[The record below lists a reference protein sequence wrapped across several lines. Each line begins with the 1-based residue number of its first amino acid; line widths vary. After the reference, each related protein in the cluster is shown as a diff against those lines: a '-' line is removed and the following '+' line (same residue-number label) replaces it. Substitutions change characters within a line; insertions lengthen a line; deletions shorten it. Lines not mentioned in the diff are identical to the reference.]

1 MQSVLQVT
9 KRIGLLCDGGATL
22 SIFRRTTS
30 RREFA
35 KGVAIG
41 GGAYAIGESRR
52 LTKASDGT
60 DQQQQKYPV
69 KLTHIGT
76 AGWEI
81 ADGKSVILLDPYYT
95 RLKLDDGSP
104 AAKND
109 KRPLYGDQDFV
120 TPDARVIEEHAPKH
134 VDYILVSHTHWDH
147 ALDVPYIAARTS
159 AQIIGGESTANL
171 ALISGIKEDKI
182 IPVKGGEDYDF
193 DSFSVR
199 VIPSLHTPLN
209 NRHLLDTRVLS
220 KSAKVPLRRGDYVE
234 GGTYSF
240 LIRIGGYQILT
251 MSSVNYIERE
261 LEGLRPDIL
270 FMVPGSG
277 VPIYRYVERLMSA
290 LGEPH
295 MVFFTHWDKF
305 GLPYGAPQDERIT
318 GVKNYGERLAKAYR
332 NSTFRTLKHFES
344 FTI

>member
-1 MQSVLQVT
+1 ML
-9 KRIGLLCDGGATL
+9 KGLPM
-22 SIFRRTTS
+22 RNTT

-35 KGVAIG
+35 RDVAIG
-41 GGAYAIGESRR
+41 AGVFAIAGSQA
-52 LTKASDGT
+52 LTKTGNGIEQK
-60 DQQQQKYPV
+60 QQGYSV
-69 KLTHIGT
+69 KLTYLGT

-81 ADGKSVILLDPYYT
+81 TDGKSVILLDPYFT

-104 AAKND
+104 ASQND
-109 KRPLYGDQDFV
+109 KRPLYHDVDFV
-120 TPDARVIEEHAPKH
+120 APDAKVIDEHVPQH

-147 ALDVPYIAARTS
+147 ALDAPYIAAKTS
-159 AQIIGGESTANL
+159 AQIIGSESTANL

-193 DSFSVR
+193 ETFSVR

-209 NRHLLDTRVLS
+209 NRHLLDTRVLP
-220 KSAKVPLRRGDYVE
+220 KSAKVPLRRVDYIE

-240 LIRIGGYQILT
+240 LIRIGGHQILT

-270 FMVPGSG
+270 FIVPGSG

-290 LGEPH
+290 LGDPQ

-318 GVKNYGERLAKAYR
+318 GVKNYGERLAKIYAK
-332 NSTFRTLKHFES
+332 STFRTLTHFES